1 MGDVFTKTEHR
12 GFFSR
17 LFGSFI
23 GVLIGLLCIPGSVM
37 LLGWN
42 EYRTIHRT
50 RGLIEAANVVKEV
63 ADPFEPA
70 SEFDG
75 KLIHFSGK
83 ADTQEKLVDSDF
95 HFESVALRME
105 RQVEMY
111 QWIERKETKTRNKT
125 GGGSET
131 VTTYHYDQNWH
142 ADRVNSDSFEH
153 STGHSNPSL
162 LYASET
168 QETQHATVGEY
179 RLRQDLL
186 RSIHSWHDIAPAQVP
201 VEQLGNP
208 QLQFTREGNYIYLGH
223 QTPNPEHPQIGDHR
237 IRFRVVEP
245 TQVSVLSMQKGNLLE
260 PYRTSNGESIERLQ
274 EGNVSAVDMFSAL
287 RMENT
292 AIAWVLRFVGWFV
305 SIIGFV
311 LIAGPLKSIA
321 NVLPFL
327 GNIVGTA
334 TFLLALFL
342 GSCLSMVVIATAWIA
357 VRPLYGLSLL
367 AAVAILVYWFN
378 RRTKAS
384 QPGMPPPLPV

>member
-1 MGDVFTKTEHR
+1 MGDVFTKTERR

-17 LFGSFI
+17 LFGSFV
-23 GVLIGLLCIPGSVM
+23 GVLIGLLCIPGSV
-37 LLGWN
+37 LLLSWN

-50 RGLIEAANVVKEV
+50 RGLIEASNVVREV
-63 ADPFEPA
+63 IDPFEPG
-70 SEFDG
+70 SEFEG
-75 KLIHFSGK
+75 QLIHFTGK
-83 ADTQEKLVDSDF
+83 ADTQDKLADADF

-105 RQVEMY
+105 RKVEMY
-111 QWIERKETKTRNKT
+111 QWIERKETKTRNKI

-142 ADRVNSDSFEH
+142 ADRVNSESFEQP
-153 STGHSNPSL
+153 TGHGNPSL

-168 QETQHATVGEY
+168 QEAKHATVGEY
-179 RLRQDLL
+179 RLRPELL
-186 RSIHSWHDIAPAQVP
+186 RSIHSWHDVPPEQIP
-201 VEQLGNP
+201 VEPLGNP
-208 QLQFTREGNYIYLGH
+208 QLQFNRDNKYIYLGH
-223 QTPNPEHPQIGDHR
+223 QPPDPEHPKIGDHR

-260 PYRTSNGESIERLQ
+260 PFRTSNGESVERLQ
-274 EGNVSAVDMFSAL
+274 EGNVSATDMFSAL

-305 SIIGFV
+305 SFLGFA
-311 LIAGPLKSIA
+311 LIAGPLKSMA

-357 VRPLYGLSLL
+357 VRPFFGISLL
-367 AAVAILVYWFN
+367 VAVAILVY
-378 RRTKAS
+378 
-384 QPGMPPPLPV
+384 